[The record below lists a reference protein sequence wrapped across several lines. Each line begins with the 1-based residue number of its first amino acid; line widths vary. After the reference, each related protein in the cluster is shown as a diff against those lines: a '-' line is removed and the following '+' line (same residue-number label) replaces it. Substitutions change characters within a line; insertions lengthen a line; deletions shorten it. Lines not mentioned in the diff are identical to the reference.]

1 MQQADVYNLRWNN
14 FLNCVNYKLLTPRH
28 LLLGFGQG
36 SELHSLISTGFPSH
50 DFPPYSG
57 MGLVQVRDLDEIPP
71 PQLDV
76 HSVQLLQGVKPPFT
90 GKNESKKRYQQN
102 ALLVQLLCKTIWR
115 V

>member
-1 MQQADVYNLRWNN
+1 
-14 FLNCVNYKLLTPRH
+14 
-28 LLLGFGQG
+28 
-36 SELHSLISTGFPSH
+36 
-50 DFPPYSG
+50 

-102 ALLVQLLCKTIWR
+102 ALLV
-115 V
+115 